1 MAEAFFNLY
10 NRNPEYQAA
19 SAGTH
24 PAKSIKQLAI
34 GVMQEKGV
42 DISRRRLEMLTRE
55 MAEDAHRIYT
65 MGCIQDCPLPP
76 PQKTE
81 DGNLADPAAKSIMVY
96 RKVRDD
102 IERRVK
108 SLVSALG

>member
-34 GVMQEKGV
+34 RVMQEKGV
-42 DISRRRLEMLTRE
+42 DISRKRPEVLTRE
-55 MAEDAHRIYT
+55 MAEGAHRIYT
-65 MGCIQDCPLPP
+65 MGCIQDCPLTP

-81 DGNLADPAAKSIMVY
+81 DWNLADPAAKSVMVY
-96 RKVRDD
+96 REVRDD